1 MSNPDAFVGEREW
14 ARTLARHVADQ
25 LPEAARQIP
34 GLGLTPE
41 QIEEL
46 RKVFEN
52 TLITNMG
59 SVVPRR

>member
-25 LPEAARQIP
+25 LPEAAPQIP

>member
-1 MSNPDAFVGEREW
+1 MPQGNFVAEREW

-25 LPEAARQIP
+25 LPEAIRQVHD
-34 GLGLTPE
+34 LNLTAAQVE
-41 QIEEL
+41 QL

-59 SVVPRR
+59 CESPHR